1 MVKKFTSKKEY
12 EAELNAVYAFH
23 CKVFRTV
30 LALLRRKGDEV
41 LKRGIRF
48 SFLEMDG
55 IYTVNAVRLS
65 DDGKEFYL
73 EATGD
78 SGDEYTID
86 WVQINHDMIIT
97 EWLMGLRF
105 PITYPDY
112 DYTTVKWEK

>member
-23 CKVFRTV
+23 GRVFETV
-30 LALLRRKGDEV
+30 LALLRRKGDAV

-48 SFLEMDG
+48 SFIEMEG
-55 IYTVNAVRLS
+55 VYTVNAVRLS
-65 DDGKEFYL
+65 GDGKEFYL
-73 EATGD
+73 VATGN
-78 SGDEYTID
+78 SGNEYTID
-86 WVQINHDMIIT
+86 WEQINHDMIIT

-112 DYTTVKWEK
+112 DYTTVSWEK